1 MVKEEEI
8 RHNGRIVDIAPDH
21 ITVEIVS
28 ESACASCHA
37 ASLCGMSEG
46 KIKTV
51 DVLPAPGYEIGEE
64 VEVSLRKTMG
74 FKAVWIAYVIPLVLL
89 MAVLL
94 ALVSYGVG
102 ELPSGLCAIAAVAV
116 YYLGVFLFRNK
127 LNNEYSFYIKKK

>member
-1 MVKEEEI
+1 MVREEEI
-8 RHNGRIVDIAPDH
+8 RHGGRIIDIAPDH

-51 DVLPAPGYEIGEE
+51 DVLPVPGYEIGEE
-64 VEVSLRKTMG
+64 VEVSLKKTMG
-74 FKAVWIAYVIPLVLL
+74 FKAVWIAYVIPLVIL

-94 ALVSYGVG
+94 VLVSCGVG
-102 ELPSGLCAIAAVAV
+102 ELLSGIVSIAVVAL
-116 YYLGVFLFRNK
+116 YYLGVFIFRNK